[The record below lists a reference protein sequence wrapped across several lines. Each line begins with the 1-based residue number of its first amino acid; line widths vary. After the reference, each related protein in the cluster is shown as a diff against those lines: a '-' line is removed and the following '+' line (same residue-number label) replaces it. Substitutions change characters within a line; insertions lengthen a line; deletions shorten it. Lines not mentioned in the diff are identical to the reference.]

1 MDTTDRPT
9 VVLAGATGFVGTALR
24 EALADNYDIVA
35 LTRSPVRA
43 QKNAE
48 ATSGEE
54 WHHCDL
60 FSPYDIRTQL
70 EGADYAIY
78 LVHSMLPSSRLTQAE
93 VTDLDLLMA
102 DNFAR
107 AAEEGGVKQIMY
119 LGGLVPEDVPREELP
134 PRMRSRLDIQST
146 LGSTSVPLTTLRA
159 GLIIG
164 PGGTWLR
171 LLLNLVRRLPAMLL
185 PQWASAQT
193 QPIAIDDMVRGMLTC
208 LGASEHFN
216 NTYDLGGPER
226 MTYREMLKRTARVLG
241 LRKRPTAM
249 VPFDA
254 PSLSKL
260 WVWAFSGGPWAIVD
274 PLVDSLRY
282 GSTVRE
288 NPLQNEILQTAVSFD
303 DALDRSVNEKGEPFP
318 NPRAKLRSED
328 DAMIRSDSVARSVQR
343 LPLPPGF
350 SARDVAHEYIRWL
363 PRFGWPVLRCTVD
376 SKRVCK
382 FQVRPF
388 GLTLLEIRYAPDE
401 SPEGRHLFYVTGG
414 LLADLNSGHE
424 GRLEFR
430 RALNG
435 ESVITA
441 VHDFAPMLPWYVY
454 NATQAL
460 AHLLVMN
467 RFGKH
472 LDRISRG
479 SSATDRNGRSS
490 EANQQPSETDA
501 SISVARSS
509 PNRQT
514 SSGSSADS
522 TSSGGPSGGQEQP
535 AWS

>member
-24 EALADNYDIVA
+24 EALADSYDIVA

-43 QKNAE
+43 QKNSE
-48 ATSGEE
+48 ATPREE

-60 FSPYDIRTQL
+60 FSPYDIKTQL

-93 VTDLDLLMA
+93 VSDLDLLMA

-107 AAEEGGVKQIMY
+107 AAEEGGVKQIIY
-119 LGGLVPEDVPREELP
+119 LGGLVPEDVPREDLP

-208 LGASEHFN
+208 LGTPEHFN

-241 LRKRPTAM
+241 LRERPTAM

-282 GSTVRE
+282 GSTVRA
-288 NPLQNEILQTAVSFD
+288 NPLQREIVRTATSFD
-303 DALDRSVNEKGEPFP
+303 DALAQSVNEEGEPFP
-318 NPRAKLRSED
+318 NPRAELRSED
-328 DAMIRSDSVARSVQR
+328 DAAIRSDSVARSVQR

-376 SKRVCK
+376 GKRVCK

-388 GLTLLEIRYAPDE
+388 GLTLLEITYAPDE
-401 SPEGRHLFYVTGG
+401 SPEGRHLFHVTGG
-414 LLADLNSGHE
+414 LLADLNSGHD

-472 LDRISRG
+472 LNRISRG
-479 SSATDRNGRSS
+479 SSATDQNERP
-490 EANQQPSETDA
+490 EEPNQQQMET
-501 SISVARSS
+501 SRSVARSS
-509 PNRQT
+509 PGRQA
-514 SSGSSADS
+514 SPGSSSDS
-522 TSSGGPSGGQEQP
+522 TSTGGPSGGHEQP

>member
-1 MDTTDRPT
+1 MDTTERPT

-24 EALADNYDIVA
+24 EALADEYDIVA

-43 QKNAE
+43 RKNAE
-48 ATSGEE
+48 ATPEE
-54 WHHCDL
+54 KWYHCDL
-60 FSPYDIRTQL
+60 FSPYDIESQL

-93 VTDLDLLMA
+93 VADLDLLMA

-107 AAEEGGVKQIMY
+107 AAEAVGVKQILY
-119 LGGLVPEDVPREELP
+119 LGGLVPEDVPRDELP
-134 PRMRSRLDIQST
+134 ARMRSRLDIQST

-159 GLIIG
+159 GLIVG
-164 PGGTWLR
+164 AGGTWLR
-171 LLLNLVRRLPAMLL
+171 LLINLVRRLPAMLL
-185 PQWASAQT
+185 PRWAGAQT
-193 QPIAIDDMVRGMLTC
+193 QPIAIDDMVRGMLAC
-208 LGASEHFN
+208 LGAPEHFGK
-216 NTYDLGGPER
+216 TYDVGGPEQ

-241 LRKRPTAM
+241 LRERPTAM

-254 PSLSKL
+254 PSPSKV
-260 WVWAFSGGPWAIVD
+260 WVWLFSGGPWAIVD

-282 GSTVRE
+282 GSAVKP
-288 NPLQNEILQTAVSFD
+288 NALQKELVQDAISFD
-303 DALDRSVNEKGEPFP
+303 DALDAAVNEDGEPYP
-318 NPRAKLRSED
+318 NPRAELRSED
-328 DAMIRSDSVARSVQR
+328 DAVIRSNSVARSVQR

-350 SARDVAHEYIRWL
+350 TARDVAHEYIRWL
-363 PRFGWPVLRCTVD
+363 PRFGWPLLRCSV
-376 SKRVCK
+376 SGKRVCE

-388 GLTLLEIRYAPDE
+388 GLTLLEITYAPDQ

-414 LLADLNSGHE
+414 LLADLSTGHD

-435 ESVITA
+435 ESIITA

-467 RFGKH
+467 QFGRH
-472 LDRISRG
+472 LRRISRKTP
-479 SSATDRNGRSS
+479 SDVSS
-490 EANQQPSETDA
+490 EA
-501 SISVARSS
+501 
-509 PNRQT
+509 T
-514 SSGSSADS
+514 SSEVSA
-522 TSSGGPSGGQEQP
+522 GPSAELSSQASTAIGTPRRKNAREGGAADGHEQP

>member
-24 EALADNYDIVA
+24 EALADSFNIVA

-43 QKNAE
+43 QKNSE
-48 ATSGEE
+48 SDQGED

-60 FSPYDIRTQL
+60 FSPYDIKTQL

-78 LVHSMLPSSRLTQAE
+78 LVHSILPSSRLTQAE
-93 VTDLDLLMA
+93 VSDLDLLMA

-119 LGGLVPEDVPREELP
+119 LGGLVPEDVPREDLP
-134 PRMRSRLDIQST
+134 PRMRSRLDIQAT

-159 GLIIG
+159 GLIVG

-185 PQWASAQT
+185 PHWASAQT
-193 QPIAIDDMVRGMLTC
+193 QPIAIEDMMRGMLTC
-208 LGASEHFN
+208 LGAPEHFN
-216 NTYDLGGPER
+216 KTYDLGGPER

-241 LRKRPTAM
+241 LRERPTAM

-274 PLVDSLRY
+274 PLVDSLRF
-282 GSTVRE
+282 GSSVKD
-288 NPLQNEILQTAVSFD
+288 NPLQYEVVQRAMSFD
-303 DALDRSVNEKGEPFP
+303 EALARSVDENGHPYP
-318 NPRAKLRSED
+318 NPRAELRSED
-328 DAMIRSDSVARSVQR
+328 DAVIRSDSVARSVQR

-363 PRFGWPVLRCTVD
+363 PRFGWPLLRCTVEG
-376 SKRVCK
+376 KRVCK

-388 GLTLLEIRYAPDE
+388 GLTLLEITYAPTE

-414 LLADLNSGHE
+414 LLADQNSEHD

-435 ESVITA
+435 RSVITA

-472 LDRISRG
+472 LNRISRG
-479 SSATDRNGRSS
+479 SSATDDTGRSLGAS
-490 EANQQPSETDA
+490 QEHDEADA
-501 SISVARSS
+501 PRSIMRGSR
-509 PNRQT
+509 NRQA
-514 SSGSSADS
+514 SPGSSTDS
-522 TSSGGPSGGQEQP
+522 TSSGGPAGGQEQP